1 MPGGLAWSLG
11 EFLRHSRF
19 LGCCCEDDNYIM
31 IMIMIMA
38 INDNYGRFLG
48 IGASTGFRSVF
59 LCDFRGPDAL
69 IPRSGLGML
78 MGIY

>member
-1 MPGGLAWSLG
+1 
-11 EFLRHSRF
+11 
-19 LGCCCEDDNYIM
+19 
-31 IMIMIMA
+31 MIMA

-78 MGIY
+78 MGIYRQLQ